1 MKCKFCKNEIP
12 DGSIFCNYCGERQ
25 IKERRQKGDIS
36 VPTPRRLPSGRY
48 TIQLRAE
55 GQSVTEDTAEK
66 CIARARAIRAGY
78 IRAEKRPENITL
90 REACERYIDSRKN
103 RLSHTTLEGYEKIIN
118 NYFADIMDLPLC
130 ELTEKKLDQSV
141 ERFAGSVSKRTKR
154 RYSSKTIS
162 NAFMLLTPI
171 IREYAPGIDTK
182 KVRLPEKKRKPVQLI
197 APQDIFAAVR
207 GTEVELPVLLAMWLS
222 LSMSEIRG
230 LTKSKSIRDGRI
242 SIVETVVD
250 VRGRPVR
257 KECGKEELRSR
268 TLAIPG
274 YIGRLIDQVDGDII
288 VPMSAHAITKRF
300 YRLLEKHSLPHI
312 GFHKLRHVNA
322 SVMSMLDIPEK
333 EALERGGWKTDA
345 VYKQIYT
352 HTFTHQRQESDRKL
366 DEFFNEI
373 IENSA
378 PQK

>member
-25 IKERRQKGDIS
+25 LKERRQKGDIS

-103 RLSHTTLEGYEKIIN
+103 RLSPKTVEEYEKICKN
-118 NYFADIMDLPLC
+118 VFQDIMDARLC
-130 ELTEKKLDQSV
+130 DLTKKRVEQSV
-141 ERFAGSVSKRTKR
+141 ENFSGMISPRTGR
-154 RYSSKTIS
+154 RYSPKTIANS
-162 NAFMLLTPI
+162 FALISAALCDFHPSLDLS
-171 IREYAPGIDTK
+171 GI
-182 KVRLPEKKRKPVQLI
+182 RLPEKKRKPVQLI

-207 GTEVELPVLLAMWLS
+207 GTEIELPVLLAMWLS

-257 KECGKEELRSR
+257 KEGGKEELRSR

-288 VPMSAHAITKRF
+288 VPMSAQAITARF
-300 YRLLEKHSLPHI
+300 YRILDRAGLPHMA
-312 GFHKLRHVNA
+312 FHKLRHINA